1 MDTRKSMYSNII
13 LSGATTMFPGFSS
26 RLEKEMKNLYFD
38 RILKKNPTK
47 DFSKIIEIIDTPRR
61 KYSVFSG
68 ASFLAQFY
76 QSQPDYWITK
86 QEWEEYGTKIIHQKC
101 QNFIK

>member
-1 MDTRKSMYSNII
+1 
-13 LSGATTMFPGFSS
+13 MFPGFSS

-38 RILKKNPTK
+38 RILKKNPSK

>member
-1 MDTRKSMYSNII
+1 MYSNII

-38 RILKKNPTK
+38 RILKKNPSK